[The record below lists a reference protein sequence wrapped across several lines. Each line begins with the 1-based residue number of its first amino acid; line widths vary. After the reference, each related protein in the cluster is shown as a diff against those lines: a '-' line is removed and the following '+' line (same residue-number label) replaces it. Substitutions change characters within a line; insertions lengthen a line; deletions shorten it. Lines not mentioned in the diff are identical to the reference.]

1 MATMSAMA
9 VLLRLPD
16 LKFSSCLAVYSQCW
30 PAKRGKTSLDDS
42 PSAPWHTKQEPPT
55 IFLARASSACAMAD
69 GDNQAAQSNKT
80 TGAKRP
86 GVKRVFMIDL
96 NIERMGE
103 KFKKLP

>member
-1 MATMSAMA
+1 
-9 VLLRLPD
+9 
-16 LKFSSCLAVYSQCW
+16 
-30 PAKRGKTSLDDS
+30 
-42 PSAPWHTKQEPPT
+42 
-55 IFLARASSACAMAD
+55 MAD